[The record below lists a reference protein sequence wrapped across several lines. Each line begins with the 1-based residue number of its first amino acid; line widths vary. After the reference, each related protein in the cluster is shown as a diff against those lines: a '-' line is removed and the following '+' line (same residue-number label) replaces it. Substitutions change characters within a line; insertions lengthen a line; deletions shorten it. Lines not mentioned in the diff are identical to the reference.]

1 MTLIND
7 CEATSFRGKVALI
20 TTICRK
26 FAKVADTTMI
36 TESRTEREREGER
49 VPYGIKSLFTSM
61 QRSRM
66 SRILGP
72 GQRDLSLSLYHSLTV
87 AKAKLKRMTN
97 LINEHF
103 VFVSQILPD
112 ILSRTCELPFAAGS
126 FVFVCL
132 FARGTTNFN

>member
-1 MTLIND
+1 
-7 CEATSFRGKVALI
+7 
-20 TTICRK
+20 
-26 FAKVADTTMI
+26 
-36 TESRTEREREGER
+36 
-49 VPYGIKSLFTSM
+49 M

-66 SRILGP
+66 LRISGP
-72 GQRDLSLSLYHSLTV
+72 EQRDLSLSLALPLSLSV

-126 FVFVCL
+126 FCVCVFICKRNNK
-132 FARGTTNFN
+132 F

>member
-1 MTLIND
+1 MELKAFSHLCNGRG
-7 CEATSFRGKVALI
+7 CQGFRVQGSVI
-20 TTICRK
+20 
-26 FAKVADTTMI
+26 F
-36 TESRTEREREGER
+36 
-49 VPYGIKSLFTSM
+49 
-61 QRSRM
+61 
-66 SRILGP
+66 
-72 GQRDLSLSLYHSLTV
+72 LSLSLYHSLTG

>member
-1 MTLIND
+1 
-7 CEATSFRGKVALI
+7 
-20 TTICRK
+20 
-26 FAKVADTTMI
+26 
-36 TESRTEREREGER
+36 
-49 VPYGIKSLFTSM
+49 M

-72 GQRDLSLSLYHSLTV
+72 GQRDLSLSLSLSFLACFLFLTL
-87 AKAKLKRMTN
+87 AKAKLNRMTN

-103 VFVSQILPD
+103 VFVSQILPG

-132 FARGTTNFN
+132 FARRTTNFN